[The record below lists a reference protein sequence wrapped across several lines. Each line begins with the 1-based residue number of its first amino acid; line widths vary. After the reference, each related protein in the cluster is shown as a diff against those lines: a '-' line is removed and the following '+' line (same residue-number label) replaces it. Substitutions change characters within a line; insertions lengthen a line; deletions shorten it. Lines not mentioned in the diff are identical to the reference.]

1 MTDEDINRVKKAY
14 YSEYRKN
21 NRERIRETN
30 KQWRD
35 KNKDKIRQYNQN
47 YWTKKAME
55 SEG

>member
-1 MTDEDINRVKKAY
+1 MTDEEINKVKKAY

-35 KNKDKIRQYNQN
+35 RNKDKIRQYNQN